1 MFQTTNQIGVAFPS
15 TNSGSATTTIH
26 KMCEIIAAQ
35 FAVVLVVS
43 VYKTS
48 WASEKKKKHIFRD
61 FRVRYSG
68 AHLEKPCDVST
79 EPSLSS

>member
-35 FAVVLVVS
+35 FEVVLVVS
-43 VYKTS
+43 LYKTKLGIR
-48 WASEKKKKHIFRD
+48 KKPIFID
-61 FRVRYSG
+61 FRTLFWCTPRKT
-68 AHLEKPCDVST
+68 L
-79 EPSLSS
+79 